1 MKRPIDELS
10 KASKKAR
17 MATATGLIRSE
28 TAALRAM
35 KQAIR
40 VEANRLTVRL
50 ASMNPDDVAR
60 LRMELHRQSK
70 ELQSTILASL
80 NSSNRHTIKVASGS
94 VQATANGISDE
105 LVAYGVPVAAS
116 VFDLVPYSPTETVG
130 LAVAADA
137 LAVSWFHIGNS
148 KLQDGVPPHKL
159 AQETT
164 DAWITRVDRTVVTET
179 ARSFNEALDDGSQ
192 QLAAKVLPG
201 TPAHALL
208 FKRWDALLDRR
219 TCHICSN
226 LDNEIVPL
234 DAPSFRGGNRPGE
247 VHPMCR
253 CISIPCA
260 HQYDLNVAKMVSRE
274 VFGPGVGRAAENSR
288 RENWED
294 SGGHLPGH
302 RKADPS
308 HLTAEENR
316 RWLKLYKKALHDEE
330 YRARLLHEEV
340 RRHETSQKLG
350 TEVASP
356 KAPRVSPKNDM
367 ARDRR
372 SPRELYE
379 QHLGRQ
385 IGEAHGHIIYG
396 EISKGRR

>member
-1 MKRPIDELS
+1 MKRPSEELS
-10 KASKKAR
+10 RASKKIRLAA
-17 MATATGLIRSE
+17 ATALLKSE
-28 TAALRAM
+28 TNALRAV
-35 KQAIR
+35 KR
-40 VEANRLTVRL
+40 VIAEEVERIVARL
-50 ASMNPDDVAR
+50 ASLTMDDESQIRV
-60 LRMELHRQSK
+60 ELHRQSK
-70 ELQSTILASL
+70 QLENALVASL
-80 NSSNRHTIKVASGS
+80 NGANTATIKAASATA
-94 VQATANGISDE
+94 QATARTLGDE
-105 LVAYGVPVAAS
+105 LLAYGVPVAAS
-116 VFDLVPYSPTETVG
+116 SFGVLPFTPVETVG
-130 LAVAADA
+130 LTVAAQS
-137 LAVSWFHIGNS
+137 LAAAWFQIGNA
-148 KLQDGVPPHKL
+148 KIQEGVPPHRL
-159 AQETT
+159 AQQTT
-164 DAWITRVDRTVVTET
+164 DSWLSRVDRTVVTET
-179 ARSFNEALDDGSQ
+179 SRAFNEVLYDESE
-192 QLAAKVLPG
+192 QLRAKILPG

-330 YRARLLHEEV
+330 YRARLIHHEV